1 VSIAGG
7 GPAAGWYA
15 DPADASQER
24 WWDGTQWSATTR
36 PLVQAPVAQPPYS
49 APSYPPP
56 SYQAQ
61 TYTAPTYSPT
71 TATGQFGGAQSY
83 STPNTGS
90 FAAITA
96 YSPTTQ
102 TGQSGYSGQGQ
113 YSQAVASADTPS
125 TGGGWS
131 FSGDAFN
138 TNTSWNQSTTQTDEA
153 PSNAIAVVGFVLAL
167 LGGGLLSLILSIFG
181 LRKAR
186 DFAAAGMWPRGR
198 ALAKWGI
205 GLSIWTMV
213 LSAGF
218 LVFWGYLFTANPA
231 LLNQLTQSYSQDFQT
246 TDGTGE
252 FTTDTD
258 TSVADPNE
266 PSGPSDA
273 GSVASTVS
281 DQMTELNGVTP
292 TSVQCT
298 QQGTGPNGTE
308 YLCAIAMPDGSL
320 ITTTYTDGTTVTS
333 P

>member
-71 TATGQFGGAQSY
+71 TDTGQGQFGGAQGY
-83 STPNTGS
+83 SAPNTGS
-90 FAAITA
+90 FAAITS
-96 YSPTTQ
+96 YSPTAQ
-102 TGQSGYSGQGQ
+102 TAQSGYSGIGQ
-113 YSQAVASADTPS
+113 YSQPAAATEPPAIGSS
-125 TGGGWS
+125 WS
-131 FSGDAFN
+131 YSGDGFPSS
-138 TNTSWNQSTTQTDEA
+138 TSWNQPTSHKAEP
-153 PSNAIAVVGFVLAL
+153 PSNAIAVVGFVLSL
-167 LGGGLLSLILSIFG
+167 LGAGLLSLILSIIG

-186 DFAAAGMWPRGR
+186 NFAAAGMWPRGR

-205 GLSIWTMV
+205 GLSIVSMV
-213 LSAGF
+213 LSGAV
-218 LVFWGYLFTANPA
+218 LVFWAYVFTSNPS
-231 LLNQLTQSYSQDFQT
+231 LLNQLTQSYSQDFQP
-246 TDGTGE
+246 TDGTDG
-252 FTTDTD
+252 FTTDTS
-258 TSVADPNE
+258 TGE
-266 PSGPSDA
+266 QGDA
-273 GSVASTVS
+273 GSVASTLS
-281 DQMTELNGVTP
+281 DQYAELNGVTP

-298 QQGTGPNGTE
+298 QQGTGPNGDE
-308 YLCAIAMPDGSL
+308 YLCDIALPDGSL
-320 ITTTYTDGTTVTS
+320 ITTSYTDGTTATS